1 MKCLDSRV
9 LRERTATGGNA
20 GTMQVLQG
28 LRRQRPLR
36 AAHGRRRDRCKDCR
50 CARAAADAQEK
61 LPGKLR
67 PQLAQPYAFQ
77 SVAQGALRLSTC
89 TAAADAQEK
98 AAAAL
103 AAVAALEGETAGRQR
118 QRRSVS
124 SVQLSVLIKKGGFA

>member
-1 MKCLDSRV
+1 
-9 LRERTATGGNA
+9 
-20 GTMQVLQG
+20 MQVLCKDCGGSG
-28 LRRQRPLR
+28 LCEQ
-36 AAHGRRRDRCKDCR
+36 HGRRRDRCKDCR

-124 SVQLSVLIKKGGFA
+124 SVQL

>member
-1 MKCLDSRV
+1 MCAL
-9 LRERTATGGNA
+9 NA
-20 GTMQVLQG
+20 LS
-28 LRRQRPLR
+28 LLYSL
-36 AAHGRRRDRCKDCR
+36 R
-50 CARAAADAQEK
+50 CARCSAHTAGRAAV
-61 LPGKLR
+61 KLR

-124 SVQLSVLIKKGGFA
+124 SVQL